1 MCLRATAI
9 LPPDRVLH
17 IPLSTSGSFRAE
29 YIRAL
34 IRRDLKSREEAWE
47 SLQKQLGPAMH
58 ADDSEFLA
66 VTAEDVIR
74 RNTQR

>member
-1 MCLRATAI
+1 M
-9 LPPDRVLH
+9 PPDRVLH
-17 IPLSTSGSFRAE
+17 IPLSTSRSFRAE

-47 SLQKQLGPAMH
+47 GLQNQLSPAMR
-58 ADDSEFLA
+58 AVDSEFLA